1 MNQIIAWTLF
11 SVFGATYLYLI
22 WLGRKIGSLKFDI
35 SVLDNEVKVIQNRL
49 KDLEQ
54 EVKSK

>member
-35 SVLDNEVKVIQNRL
+35 SVLDKYLDQDKGVTDEFN
-49 KDLEQ
+49 
-54 EVKSK
+54 